1 MLYSHIFRLKSNVE
15 PSVAYYPRIYCK
27 IVKKISLPTCLE
39 TSIVE
44 LWASDE
50 FNSTQTEMAIFNLT
64 QKSILDA
71 VNTKNYSE
79 VFKYDKD
86 FSSMLGK
93 LCFFLHF
100 YTSFVLSISHMS

>member
-1 MLYSHIFRLKSNVE
+1 M
-15 PSVAYYPRIYCK
+15 
-27 IVKKISLPTCLE
+27 KKISLPTCLE

-44 LWASDE
+44 LWASDG

-79 VFKYDKD
+79 VFLYDKD

-93 LCFFLHF
+93 LCAFLYF
-100 YTSFVLSISHMS
+100 YTYFEFFIYLWPNCLPHGWQISINT